1 MTVKLGMYQT
11 LSVITGGMLA
21 VAVLNSWLEYQSNRL
36 GPSTTDA
43 MKIAFFIFLP
53 LYFSLRRIYQI
64 KRAEKLKPQTKRTA
78 KPS

>member
-36 GPSTTDA
+36 SPSTTDA

-53 LYFSLRRIYQI
+53 FYFSLWRIYQI
-64 KRAEKLKPQTKRTA
+64 KRAEKLKASNETHG
-78 KPS
+78 